1 MIWVKGRAPMS
12 SGGGSERGEEA
23 SLEDSP
29 HPPGVFGTAA
39 TCPLVFVQ
47 YLGPRRRPCRSLA
60 RGRPRTP
67 EGGET
72 GEPSGVQ
79 DNEYDVG
86 E

>member
-29 HPPGVFGTAA
+29 HPPGVIGTAA

-47 YLGPRRRPCRSLA
+47 YLGRRRRPCRSLA

-67 EGGET
+67 EGERLGSLQGFKIT
-72 GEPSGVQ
+72 
-79 DNEYDVG
+79 NMM
-86 E
+86 